1 MIFPAEASLEV
12 QRPLAIL
19 VTGDLFL
26 GSRLK
31 AFAENAGYR
40 VMTVAGCDRAI
51 ALSSEHPDRI
61 VLDLTA
67 PRMNVESVVDGYAG
81 FVPDRIAAYAPH
93 VRTDLLR
100 AARAAGLRSV
110 FTRSQ
115 LDIELPR
122 WLAQ

>member
-1 MIFPAEASLEV
+1 MSPAEASPEV
-12 QRPLAIL
+12 PRPLAIL

-40 VMTVAGCDRAI
+40 VMTVAGSDRAI
-51 ALSSEHPDRI
+51 ELASEGPARI

-67 PRMNVESVVDGYAG
+67 PRMNVASIVEAYSD

-100 AARAAGLRSV
+100 AARAARVRSV

-115 LDIELPR
+115 LDTELPR
-122 WLAQ
+122 WLDQ